1 MDAYQVPGTKFFPW
15 LLIEFSQQLHEEG
28 IPNTLFCE
36 GKKVSIFQVKYS
48 AKILELVELGFELGF
63 EPVMVLT
70 PGAIL
75 LISFS
80 VHSDLLR

>member
-1 MDAYQVPGTKFFPW
+1 
-15 LLIEFSQQLHEEG
+15 
-28 IPNTLFCE
+28 
-36 GKKVSIFQVKYS
+36 VSIFQVKYS

-63 EPVMVLT
+63 EPVVVLT